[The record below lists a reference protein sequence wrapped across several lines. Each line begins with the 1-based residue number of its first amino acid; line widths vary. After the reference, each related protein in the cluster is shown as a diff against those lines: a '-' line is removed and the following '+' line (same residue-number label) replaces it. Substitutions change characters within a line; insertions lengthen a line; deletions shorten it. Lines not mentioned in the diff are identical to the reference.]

1 MHGTINFSEVEGGKV
16 HVQGI
21 ITGMPPGEYGFHV
34 HEKGDISGGCGTTG
48 SHFNPE
54 KVRMGDTELLGME
67 SNSNFFLSARYLANM
82 SMRKHIILADVRPL
96 DINSMMK
103 ITLKLSLNKLAIK
116 G

>member
-67 SNSNFFLSARYLANM
+67 SNSNFFFVCSVPCKYVNEKTYNIGGCKT
-82 SMRKHIILADVRPL
+82 SGYQFNDEDNFEIIFE
-96 DINSMMK
+96 
-103 ITLKLSLNKLAIK
+103 
-116 G
+116 